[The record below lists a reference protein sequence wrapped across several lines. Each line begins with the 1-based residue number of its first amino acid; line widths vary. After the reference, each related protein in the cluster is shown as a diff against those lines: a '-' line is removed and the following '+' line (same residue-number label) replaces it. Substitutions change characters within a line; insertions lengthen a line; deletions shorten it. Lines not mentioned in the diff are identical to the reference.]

1 MVVKLAV
8 ACLLVHGF
16 VKGLFWSGC
25 GTLSFKS
32 VSHALISQSG
42 RQDHSA
48 EVYQGMDTS
57 C

>member
-1 MVVKLAV
+1 MKLAV
-8 ACLLVHGF
+8 ACLLVRGL

-25 GTLSFKS
+25 GILSFKS

-48 EVYQGMDTS
+48 EVYQGMDAS
-57 C
+57 R